1 MSKRDHVQVGK
12 ATNLHYGSGKG
23 HHVHAS
29 HTGAGHRSGQAS
41 GASHIVYANN
51 ASRRFSA
58 AERAG
63 RAEAFRARMNRP
75 RRPPNMKALAVV
87 LACVVVIAAVGGWYF
102 CLRSVTVTVNG
113 AEVSVR
119 VGTPLSTVLEDNDQ
133 FGAVPGR
140 LLSVGGN
147 VLSQDGGNP
156 STVSRAGETL
166 APDEVEQARVQEGD
180 EFTVSNGTDAEEP
193 SKEEAVIMAP
203 GIQKE
208 SGGAVQ
214 YVSQW
219 GKAGKKRV
227 KTGET
232 SGETVDVEVLE
243 ESQDMV
249 VSSVNLSPEGGK
261 YVALT
266 FDDGPSKYT
275 PQILEILEEKD
286 AKATFFNLGAQAQ
299 GNPAGSKAIVDA
311 GQELASHT
319 MAHQNLPKADRE
331 TLRSEISNAASAL
344 KDASGKDVQMIRAP
358 YGAFT
363 DVEWAR
369 SGDLISCNVLWNID
383 TLDWER
389 PGASAIEAAALKGVH
404 NGSIILMH
412 DGGGNREQTVEALPG
427 IIDSLRAQGYELVT
441 VSELMKLDGSIP
453 EDVVNGTVS
462 MPEDAALPEV

>member
-41 GASHIVYANN
+41 GASHIIYANN

-58 AERAG
+58 TERAA
-63 RAEAFRARMNRP
+63 RAEALKARMNRP

-113 AEVSVR
+113 TEVSVR

-147 VLSQDGGNP
+147 VLSQDGGNS

-166 APDEVEQARVQEGD
+166 TPDEVEQARVQEGD

-193 SKEEAVIMAP
+193 SKEETVTMAP

-243 ESQDMV
+243 EPQDMV

-286 AKATFFNLGAQAQ
+286 AKATF
-299 GNPAGSKAIVDA
+299 SI
-311 GQELASHT
+311 
-319 MAHQNLPKADRE
+319 
-331 TLRSEISNAASAL
+331 
-344 KDASGKDVQMIRAP
+344 
-358 YGAFT
+358 
-363 DVEWAR
+363 
-369 SGDLISCNVLWNID
+369 
-383 TLDWER
+383 WER
-389 PGASAIEAAALKGVH
+389 RRRAIRLAPRL
-404 NGSIILMH
+404 
-412 DGGGNREQTVEALPG
+412 
-427 IIDSLRAQGYELVT
+427 SLTQAK
-441 VSELMKLDGSIP
+441 S
-453 EDVVNGTVS
+453 
-462 MPEDAALPEV
+462 